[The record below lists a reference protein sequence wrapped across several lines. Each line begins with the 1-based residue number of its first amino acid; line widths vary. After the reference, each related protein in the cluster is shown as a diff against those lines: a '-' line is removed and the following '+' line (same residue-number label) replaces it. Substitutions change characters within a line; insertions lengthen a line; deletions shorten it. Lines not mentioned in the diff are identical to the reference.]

1 MKVTTTVGL
10 IIVGVTVT
18 GLGVA
23 WVVPTCGCTTKQKV
37 YVSTMKS
44 DLRNLVTAQESYFA
58 DNWTYSATILDS
70 LYAPSQ
76 NVTVTIGAATS
87 EGWNATAVHELTE
100 TSCSIYVGEAEPPF
114 GGPLRR
120 EKSSAGITPAKRHRA
135 PMGPKWRRSSPE
147 AASDW
152 EPRAYCR
159 TWSFRRG

>member
-70 LYAPSQ
+70 LYAPSE
-76 NVTVTIGAATS
+76 NVTLTIDAVTS

-100 TSCSIYVGEAEPPF
+100 TSCSIYVGEAEPPL
-114 GGPLRR
+114 GGPA
-120 EKSSAGITPAKRHRA
+120 EEG
-135 PMGPKWRRSSPE
+135 E
-147 AASDW
+147 V
-152 EPRAYCR
+152 ECR
-159 TWSFRRG
+159 DNSG